1 MKVFSTA
8 FYRDKN
14 SAYESER
21 AGAGRG
27 VFFCNYLRSLVR
39 AHYAVYQDFQLWI
52 HHDERAREFPYFKV
66 LERMQERGLLKLIY
80 MGPSE
85 ALCKSMMWRLLPIWN
100 LSVDVV
106 LCRDLDALSTPRER
120 RAIDKW
126 LASDRAI
133 SALHDS
139 ESHSSA
145 ALMGGMVGFK
155 CEWMRDK
162 FASWNAFIGLAGQYG
177 IDLSQHGSDQRL
189 LNAAILPLAEDQI
202 IYEDRQ
208 SLGAKDHYID
218 QLAAHIGGPMHVDP
232 AVNWFSK
239 NRDYCP
245 KLDII
250 EECEREA
257 K

>member
-1 MKVFSTA
+1 MRVFSTA

-27 VFFCNYLRSLVR
+27 VFFVNYLRSLVR
-39 AHYAVYQDFQLWI
+39 AHYAVYPDFQLWI
-52 HHDERAREFPYFKV
+52 HHDERAKEFPYFKC

-85 ALCKSMMWRLLPIWN
+85 ALCKSMMWRMLPIWN

-126 LASDRAI
+126 LSSERAI

-139 ESHSSA
+139 ESHSSS

-155 CEWMRDK
+155 CEWMRDR
-162 FASWNAFIGLAGQYG
+162 FSSWNSFVGLADQYG
-177 IDLSQHGSDQRL
+177 IDLTQHGADQRL
-189 LNAAILPLAEDQI
+189 LNAAILPEAGDQI

-208 SLGAKDHYID
+208 TLGAKDHYID
-218 QLAAHIGGPMHVDP
+218 QLTAHLGGAFHVDP
-232 AVNWFSK
+232 CVNWFK
-239 NRDYCP
+239 QNRDYCP
-245 KLDII
+245 KLKDI
-250 EECEREA
+250 EECEV
-257 K
+257 

>member
-1 MKVFSTA
+1 MRVVSIA
-8 FYRDKN
+8 FYRDFN

-27 VFFCNYLRSLVR
+27 VFFVNYLRSLVR
-39 AHYAVYQDFQLWI
+39 AHYAVYPDFQLWI
-52 HHDERAREFPYFKV
+52 HHDELAREFPYFKV
-66 LERMQERGLLKLIY
+66 LERMQERGLLKLIP

-145 ALMGGMVGFK
+145 ALMGGMVGFR
-155 CEWMRDK
+155 CEWMRER
-162 FASWNAFIGLAGQYG
+162 FVSWNAFIALAGKYG
-177 IDLSQHGSDQRL
+177 IDLSQHDADQRL
-189 LNAAILPLAEDQI
+189 LNAAILPEAGDQI
-202 IYEDRQ
+202 VYEDRQ
-208 SLGAKDHYID
+208 SLGAKDSYID
-218 QLAAHIGGPMHVDP
+218 QLTNHIGGAFHVDP
-232 AVNWFSK
+232 AVAWFK
-239 NRDYCP
+239 RNPEYCP
-245 KLDII
+245 KLKEI
-250 EECEREA
+250 EECEA
-257 K
+257 